1 MPLWKR
7 RDPGLDSI
15 EEAMESGK
23 AHYDAGRFPA
33 AAADFGAAAAAIEAM
48 PKRPALLDDTLLTVL
63 FMQAGADAQG
73 GDARRA
79 IQTFA
84 RVGDARERRGDSRD
98 ATLAWEGAAR
108 VAAEI
113 GSLGEAE
120 TYARR
125 ALAAAQTGGGAE
137 TWRVQSL
144 LDQVLAIREGK

>member
-15 EEAMESGK
+15 EKAMESGK
-23 AHYDAGRFPA
+23 AHYDAGEFLA
-33 AAADFGAAAAAIEAM
+33 AAANFATAAAAIEAM

-63 FMQAGADAQG
+63 FMQAGADARG

-84 RVGDARERRGDSRD
+84 RVGEARERRGDGRE
-98 ATLAWEGAAR
+98 ATHAWEGAAR

-120 TYARR
+120 TFARR
-125 ALAAAQTGGGAE
+125 ALDAARAGGGAE
-137 TWRVQSL
+137 THRVQSL
-144 LDQVLAIREGK
+144 LDQVLAIRDGP